1 MTSGI
6 ATVQLQNFDVDI
18 DNRNVGSRWKR
29 WLAKFENYIIATN
42 ITDAG
47 RKKALLLHT
56 AANRVFEIYEAI

>member
-1 MTSGI
+1 MET
-6 ATVQLQNFDVDI
+6 F
-18 DNRNVGSRWKR
+18 
-29 WLAKFENYIIATN
+29 ATN